1 MSEVHDGYLIFTT
14 YILEKE
20 LPEVMRKRLAIVL
33 LLFTIAAH
41 AMAEQREPANHVP
54 GRGSEEVGMNFQ
66 LRDAQGKLHFVD
78 SLTGKQGTVLL
89 FISTQCQIS
98 HAYTKRMNSLH
109 EDYKS
114 RGITIIGVV
123 SNINEP
129 VETIENFA
137 QRNLRFTVY
146 KDVNCQASRSLGA
159 QVTPEA
165 VFINN
170 HNQVVYRGRI
180 DNARDPL
187 QVTSNDL
194 RDAIEASLEGKSLST
209 REVRAFGCVIKCSM

>member
-1 MSEVHDGYLIFTT
+1 
-14 YILEKE
+14 
-20 LPEVMRKRLAIVL
+20 MRKRLAIVL

-41 AMAEQREPANHVP
+41 AMAEQQEPANHAP
-54 GRGSEEVGMNFQ
+54 DRGSEEVGMKFQ
-66 LRDAQGKLHFVD
+66 LRDTQGKLHFVD
-78 SLTGKQGTVLL
+78 SLTGKQGIALL

-98 HAYTKRMNSLH
+98 HAYTERMNNLY

-129 VETIENFA
+129 VETMETFA
-137 QRNLRFTVY
+137 RRNIRFTVY
-146 KDVNCQASRSLGA
+146 KDMDCQAARSLGA
-159 QVTPEA
+159 QVTPAA

-170 HNQVVYRGRI
+170 RNQVVYRGRI

-209 REVRAFGCVIKCSM
+209 REVRAFGCAIKCSM